1 MHPYMPY
8 TIYTVF
14 DKMKSNDGCGHAAAG
29 FFRLVGEN
37 MVLHRA
43 KKIAKPTLV
52 CKEGTVTAALL
63 DQLLELFS
71 IRGGG
76 DAEIEIIYNESLND
90 VLEKIAELLALTTR
104 SPTRSPHIMFPSRL
118 YEAL

>member
-1 MHPYMPY
+1 LRQL
-8 TIYTVF
+8 
-14 DKMKSNDGCGHAAAG
+14 K
-29 FFRLVGEN
+29 
-37 MVLHRA
+37 
-43 KKIAKPTLV
+43 TLV